1 LRERGAAGLEFALGA
16 PLLFRVVFGGIEL
29 GYMFRSHLAL
39 KDTARVAARVAA
51 VESSALD
58 AGKGIRE
65 TIQARAGDLNGTIT
79 RVVIYGAET
88 LESEVPDG
96 CTTGGSSQA
105 LKCNVYEV
113 ASGDSLQDV
122 IDGFSQNASGLDEGE
137 RGPWDNVGVYIQYD
151 YNYVTGFLDSITLG
165 SSAVQVVELD
175 L

>member
-1 LRERGAAGLEFALGA
+1 
-16 PLLFRVVFGGIEL
+16 
-29 GYMFRSHLAL
+29 MFRSHLAL
-39 KDTARVAARVAA
+39 QDTARVAARVAA
-51 VESSALD
+51 VERDALD
-58 AGKGIRE
+58 ADEAIME

-88 LESEVPDG
+88 LDSEVPDG
-96 CTTGGSSQA
+96 CTTGPSSQA

-122 IDGFSQNASGLDEGE
+122 IDGFSQNDNGLSQDE

-151 YNYVTGFLDSITLG
+151 YNYVTGFFDSITLG